1 MNKYIKNTGYFFVG
15 INVIV
20 AYKVKDMVEN
30 CIDIGQRAMCEVPLH
45 SHHYVCPECD
55 MPA

>member
-15 INVIV
+15 LNVIV

-30 CIDIGQRAMCEVPLH
+30 CIDIGQRAMCEEPLH
-45 SHHYVCPECD
+45 SHHDGCPECD
-55 MPA
+55 MPV